1 MRFWKAAQFWT
12 CTPAFSLARRLQGP
26 PAFTSHRLY
35 SHNQMN
41 RPRNRQQ
48 RPPRDQNRGGR
59 RGPQP
64 STQLG
69 SVPTIQQVVSGAS
82 VSMVLKEDQP
92 TGREVQGTVQDLLTR
107 GNHPRGI
114 KVRLTDGRVGR
125 VQRMAGDT
133 AHVSQ
138 STASGQTQRTVHH
151 IADSRDTPEGPP
163 PRSLADYIPAL
174 EREPEP
180 SAQMGK
186 NTFTTATA
194 TCPICGL
201 FEGDELAVSH
211 HVNEHLS

>member
-1 MRFWKAAQFWT
+1 MRLFK
-12 CTPAFSLARRLQGP
+12 PAHAWIRASIFSLPRRPQDFSN
-26 PAFTSHRLY
+26 FTSGHLRT
-35 SHNQMN
+35 HFQMN

-59 RGPQP
+59 RGPQAT
-64 STQLG
+64 SQLG
-69 SVPTIQQVVSGAS
+69 SVPTIQQVVPGAS

-125 VQRMAGDT
+125 VQRMANGSEPPP
-133 AHVSQ
+133 AGIAPSQ
-138 STASGQTQRTVHH
+138 RPSHQPANNAATS
-151 IADSRDTPEGPP
+151 EGPP
-163 PRSLADYIPAL
+163 PRWLADYIPAL
-174 EREPEP
+174 QSDSEPP
-180 SAQMGK
+180 SQTSK
-186 NTFTTATA
+186 TTFTTATA

-201 FEGDELAVSH
+201 FEGDEVAVSH